1 MEYYT
6 PLNGSSGN
14 SARLRGGRRRLR
26 MVTKKRAR
34 NVLRKFGLKMRGGE
48 MEGGE
53 MEGGEM
59 EGGRR
64 RRRQTRR
71 RKFLGIF

>member
-1 MEYYT
+1 MENYT
-6 PLNGSSGN
+6 PLNGSTGN

-53 MEGGEM
+53 MEGG
-59 EGGRR
+59 RR
-64 RRRQTRR
+64 RRNTRR